1 MTSNSLCDNFYNE
14 LNKIVRNYTCPSS
27 CDSICCKYSPIN
39 FEKDE
44 YYRIISVVDQIS
56 KDIIKEKT
64 IEYSKRGYY
73 RKLPAAEAC
82 PLLHDTKCSIY
93 ENRPLV
99 CQRFPIEMAD
109 SDVIIRPCSLG
120 IDIIL
125 DYMCFSGNTSEAKV
139 IYNEWL
145 KNQNDTVP
153 VTAYRTELRLPDITK
168 LRMFRKYIKN
178 TSPAERKKRREGII
192 EQIKESSNI
201 DSEKYKIPRTE
212 ACF

>member
-1 MTSNSLCDNFYNE
+1 MKNKSLPDIFYNE
-14 LNKIVRNYTCPSS
+14 LNKIVRHYTCPSS
-27 CDSICCKYSPIN
+27 CNSICCKYSPIN

-56 KDIIKEKT
+56 KDIIKQKT

-125 DYMCFSGNTSEAKV
+125 DYMCFSGNTLGAKE

-153 VTAYRTELRLPDITK
+153 VTAYRTELRLPDTK
-168 LRMFRKYIKN
+168 KLKMFNRYLKN
-178 TSPAERKKRREGII
+178 TSQEDRKERREGII
-192 EQIKESSNI
+192 KQIKESPDVDIKESR
-201 DSEKYKIPRTE
+201 IPRTE
-212 ACF
+212 ICF

>member
-1 MTSNSLCDNFYNE
+1 MTNKSLSDIFYNE
-14 LNKIVRNYTCPSS
+14 LNKIVRHYTCPSS
-27 CDSICCKYSPIN
+27 CNSICCKYSPIN

-64 IEYSKRGYY
+64 IEYSKSGYY
-73 RKLPAAEAC
+73 RKLPAAEVC

-109 SDVIIRPCSLG
+109 FDVIIRPCSLG

-125 DYMCFSGNTSEAKV
+125 DYMCFSGNTSGAKE

-153 VTAYRTELRLPDITK
+153 VTAYRTELRLPDTK
-168 LRMFRKYIKN
+168 KLKMFNRYLKN
-178 TSPAERKKRREGII
+178 TSQEDRKEKREGII
-192 EQIKESSNI
+192 KQIKESPDVNI
-201 DSEKYKIPRTE
+201 EKFRIPRTE